1 MTPYIPSNYV
11 DRLVE
16 DIKNSKKKSIKLD
29 EPVTIYAEIR
39 TDTDHTID
47 LDMCEI
53 AVERLSVGKNIFDE
67 DKILIANEEHQI
79 TYISRETYDEIQ
91 KHLKK

>member
-1 MTPYIPSNYV
+1 MTPYMTSNYA

-29 EPVTIYAEIR
+29 EPVVIYAEVR
-39 TDTDHTID
+39 TDTDSTID

-53 AVERLSVGKNIFDE
+53 AVESLSVEKNIFDE
-67 DKILIANEEHQI
+67 DKILIANGEHQI

>member
-1 MTPYIPSNYV
+1 MTPYMTSNCA

-29 EPVTIYAEIR
+29 EPVVIYAEVR
-39 TDTDHTID
+39 TDTDSTID
-47 LDMCEI
+47 LDMCKI
-53 AVERLSVGKNIFDE
+53 AVESLSVEKNIFDE

-79 TYISRETYDEIQ
+79 TYISREAYDEIQ

>member
-1 MTPYIPSNYV
+1 MTSNYA

-29 EPVTIYAEIR
+29 EPVVIYAEVR
-39 TDTDHTID
+39 TDTDSTID

-53 AVERLSVGKNIFDE
+53 AVESLSVEKNIFDE
-67 DKILIANEEHQI
+67 DKILIANGEHQI